1 MELVMKKVGI
11 LVLAFMANFS
21 ASAAE
26 SSIADQI
33 TNVCAH
39 APGAVVS
46 QKVQE
51 AYKAYKEKFKPDPN
65 VDDAALPNDQKCF
78 GNVREELNRL
88 YPDTKE

>member
-1 MELVMKKVGI
+1 MKKVGI

-51 AYKAYKEKFKPDPN
+51 AY
-65 VDDAALPNDQKCF
+65 
-78 GNVREELNRL
+78 
-88 YPDTKE
+88 

>member
-1 MELVMKKVGI
+1 MNKAGI
-11 LVLAFMANFS
+11 LVLALMVNFG

-33 TNVCAH
+33 TNVCAN

-51 AYKAYKEKFKPDPN
+51 AYKAYKDKFKPDPN

-88 YPDTKE
+88 YPGTKD